1 MADLVSRLGPATII
15 VAGFLGLSY
24 FLYEKINVAE
34 AEAQKQLVLNT
45 AKMGDMSAQLIDNI
59 NEMLE
64 LNKNVALES
73 VQEV

>member
-1 MADLVSRLGPATII
+1 
-15 VAGFLGLSY
+15 
-24 FLYEKINVAE
+24 
-34 AEAQKQLVLNT
+34 
-45 AKMGDMSAQLIDNI
+45 MGDMSAQLIDNI